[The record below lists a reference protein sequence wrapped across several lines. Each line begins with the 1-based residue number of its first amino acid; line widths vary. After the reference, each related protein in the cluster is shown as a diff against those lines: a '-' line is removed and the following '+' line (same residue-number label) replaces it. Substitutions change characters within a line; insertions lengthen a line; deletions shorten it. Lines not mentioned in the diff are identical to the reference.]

1 MGNRIP
7 HSATNFSIL
16 LIWNWQ
22 IKYVTHRHT
31 CNLSYAYSIIQKEI
45 KWSNHLISLLAIP
58 NLWFAVITKSDYF
71 QHGRKDLVFVN
82 ADLEV
87 AYRQTGCTV
96 VSQDRMVE
104 PSCEMDVHGLFLPRQ
119 SAAVLCEAQMLFALN
134 SKKSGMFL
142 PARLLNIYQHWYWEI
157 LISFC

>member
-1 MGNRIP
+1 MGNKIP
-7 HSATNFSIL
+7 HSATNFSVF

-31 CNLSYAYSIIQKEI
+31 CNLSYAYSITQREI

-58 NLWFAVITKSDYF
+58 TLWFAVITKSDYF
-71 QHGRKDLVFVN
+71 QHVRKVLGFVN
-82 ADLEV
+82 AELEV

-96 VSQDRMVE
+96 VSQRRRVE
-104 PSCEMDVHGLFLPRQ
+104 PSCEMDLPQQ
-119 SAAVLCEAQMLFALN
+119 SAAVLCGVHKLFAHI
-134 SKKSGMFL
+134 SEKFGMFL
-142 PARLLNIYQHWYWEI
+142 PARLLNIYQHCYWEI